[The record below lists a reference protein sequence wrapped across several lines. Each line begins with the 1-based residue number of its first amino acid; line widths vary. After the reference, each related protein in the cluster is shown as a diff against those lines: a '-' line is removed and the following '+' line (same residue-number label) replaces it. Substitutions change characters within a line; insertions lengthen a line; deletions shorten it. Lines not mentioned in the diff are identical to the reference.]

1 MKGTVSPE
9 LRAIFRDP
17 EMRKNFMMGFS
28 KSDHT
33 SNAIIDL
40 GNNKNV
46 VVTRFSASSSSPKTT
61 RSRRRRRNIFE
72 ILSGK

>member
-9 LRAIFRDP
+9 LRTIFRDP
-17 EMRKNFMMGFS
+17 EMRKKFMMGFS
-28 KSDHT
+28 ESDNT

-40 GNNKNV
+40 GNDQNV
-46 VVTRFSASSSSPKTT
+46 VVTRFSATRPSPKTT